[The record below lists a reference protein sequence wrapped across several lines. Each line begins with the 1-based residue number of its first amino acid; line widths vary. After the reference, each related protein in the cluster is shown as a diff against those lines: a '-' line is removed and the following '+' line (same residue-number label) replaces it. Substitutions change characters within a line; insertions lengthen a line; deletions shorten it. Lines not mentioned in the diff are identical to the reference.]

1 MTIRRLEY
9 KIKTHLNTNTI
20 FLFMNRS
27 QEIIQLFYQLKLPKE
42 ITLQILHKERIFL
55 FHQSLHDWNYIF
67 NNYKTMKEK
76 QLFYN
81 NFRKTFCNEI
91 SIIKG
96 DFNELQK
103 YKFQINYIIK
113 HNQQTKKYLSSI
125 KY

>member
-1 MTIRRLEY
+1 
-9 KIKTHLNTNTI
+9 
-20 FLFMNRS
+20 MNRS

-42 ITLQILHKERIFL
+42 ITLKILCEERISL
-55 FHQSLHDWNYIF
+55 FYQSLRDWKFIDNH
-67 NNYKTMKEK
+67 YKTMKEK

-113 HNQQTKKYLSSI
+113 HNQQTKKYLSTI

>member
-1 MTIRRLEY
+1 
-9 KIKTHLNTNTI
+9 
-20 FLFMNRS
+20 MNRS

-42 ITLQILHKERIFL
+42 ITLQILCEERIFL
-55 FHQSLHDWNYIF
+55 FHQSLHDWNYF
-67 NNYKTMKEK
+67 LNHYKTMKEK
-76 QLFYN
+76 ELFYN

-113 HNQQTKKYLSSI
+113 HNQQTKNYLSYI

>member
-1 MTIRRLEY
+1 
-9 KIKTHLNTNTI
+9 
-20 FLFMNRS
+20 MNRS
-27 QEIIQLFYQLKLPKE
+27 QEIIQLFYQLKLPEE
-42 ITLQILHKERIFL
+42 ITLQILNKERIIL

-67 NNYKTMKEK
+67 NNYKTMKET